1 MELIQS
7 NTQTM
12 SSLEISEL
20 VESRHDSVKRT
31 IERLYKS
38 GAISQPPTVF
48 GKKSANGVTPTHY
61 EIGKRDSY
69 VIVAQLSPQFT
80 ARLVDRWQ
88 ELESQQNTPELQMAQ
103 GLIAAQQVIE
113 AAHKQIAELK
123 PKAEFYDDVT
133 GSSDTISMAE
143 VAKVLNIK
151 GLGRNKL
158 FQILRDKSILQR
170 DNTPYQNYVDRG
182 YFRLIESKYTKP
194 DGSTHINLKTVVY
207 QKGLDFIR
215 KSVELSV

>member
-1 MELIQS
+1 MELIKA
-7 NTQTM
+7 NIQTM
-12 SSLEISEL
+12 SSREIAEL
-20 VESRHDSVKRT
+20 T
-31 IERLYKS
+31 
-38 GAISQPPTVF
+38 
-48 GKKSANGVTPTHY
+48 
-61 EIGKRDSY
+61 GKRHSDVMRDIRTMYEQLGQSISASAY
-69 VIVAQLSPQFT
+69 NDAQGKERRHYTLDQEMT
-80 ARLVDRWQ
+80 ITLVSGYNVVMRNKIINRWR
-88 ELESQQNTPELQMAQ
+88 ELESKQSTPEMQMAQ

-113 AAHKQIAELK
+113 AAQKQIAEMK

-133 GSSDTISMAE
+133 GSADTISMAE

-158 FQILRDKSILQR
+158 FELLRDKSILQR

-215 KSVELSV
+215 KSVEAV